1 MRNRAES
8 QELKM
13 DDFNKKEKEFARL
26 EAIFIA
32 GITFVLC
39 IAMAAGNR

>member
-1 MRNRAES
+1 MRNGAES

-32 GITFVLC
+32 GITIVLC
-39 IAMAAGNR
+39 IAMVAGNR